1 MSYSK
6 TWMIE
11 RPSFLHEEAKGN
23 GKMAGGGKVKV
34 DTSSNKTIH
43 SRPRTGT
50 GR

>member
-1 MSYSK
+1 
-6 TWMIE
+6 MIE
-11 RPSFLHEEAKGN
+11 RPSFLYEGAKGN
-23 GKMAGGGKVKV
+23 GKMARGKIKV